1 MGELPQGLPFFM
13 LPDVPL
19 VMLPQATRVIF
30 QLYSKNRHPAGWTGC
45 PIFGFSHS
53 VDVCVAIARAGGFPV
68 LGLARELPHEIPHIL
83 AEASERG
90 AAPLEAAVL
99 QAGAKRISSLQSG
112 VVITPR
118 PRPPPGLKRNR
129 TKRAKPDVTQLD
141 E

>member
-1 MGELPQGLPFFM
+1 MIRSEAQCGKTHASLCGQG
-13 LPDVPL
+13 
-19 VMLPQATRVIF
+19 
-30 QLYSKNRHPAGWTGC
+30 Y
-45 PIFGFSHS
+45 
-53 VDVCVAIARAGGFPV
+53 
-68 LGLARELPHEIPHIL
+68 EITTV
-83 AEASERG
+83 EAC
-90 AAPLEAAVL
+90 EAAAL